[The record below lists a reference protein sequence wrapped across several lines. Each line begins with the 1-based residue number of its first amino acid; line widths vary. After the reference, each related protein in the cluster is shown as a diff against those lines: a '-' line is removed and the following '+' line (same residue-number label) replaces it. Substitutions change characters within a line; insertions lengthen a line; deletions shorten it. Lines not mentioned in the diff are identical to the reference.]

1 MRLFIFPVILT
12 LMISTTPVLSAELID
27 EPIPIAALPI
37 QLPDATFQQVKALYK
52 PMKKSAKKRLRAIRR
67 LESSPYFSRIDF
79 EKELRDVTNLGVD
92 LANTSRNRRNIM
104 YWCAEV
110 KKYKSFSEYQA
121 SLCEGTV
128 FDTPDSEEAIY
139 STAQKI
145 IHTARQELFAVAGK
159 VSEIMAQGG

>member
-12 LMISTTPVLSAELID
+12 LMISATPVLSAELTD

-37 QLPDATFQQVKALYK
+37 QLPAASFQQVKALYK
-52 PMKKSAKKRLRAIRR
+52 PMKKSAKNRLRAIRR

-92 LANTSRNRRNIM
+92 LANTSRNRLKIRD
-104 YWCAEV
+104 WCAEV
-110 KKYKSFSEYQA
+110 KEYKRFSEYQA
-121 SLCEGTV
+121 SLCKEVV
-128 FDTPDSEEAIY
+128 FDMPDSEEAIY

-145 IHTARQELFAVAGK
+145 IHTARQELFTVAGK